1 MAFGVWVGAI
11 LMAVQNKDL
20 PRFSVVM
27 QKPNLKRWLLL
38 AITLWFMLAAGWLWL
53 FWQYHNTDQGRLHQQ
68 VQGLQGNLELRNDE
82 NARLKQALA
91 NAERAEFISRSAN
104 NQLQASLADKD
115 ERIAGLKADM
125 DFYQRLVGASGRR
138 HGLNVHQAHFAA
150 MAAGAW
156 RYTITLTQNI
166 NRGGTTT
173 GQMRF
178 AVEGVQNGKL
188 QSLSWGQLLQN
199 PQSAGQSF
207 AFRYFQ
213 ELEGNIMLPS
223 GFSPQRVRVSVIGG
237 FGKQEQVF
245 DWSEAVLPANAAS
258 AP

>member
-1 MAFGVWVGAI
+1 
-11 LMAVQNKDL
+11 
-20 PRFSVVM
+20 
-27 QKPNLKRWLLL
+27 
-38 AITLWFMLAAGWLWL
+38 
-53 FWQYHNTDQGRLHQQ
+53 
-68 VQGLQGNLELRNDE
+68 
-82 NARLKQALA
+82 
-91 NAERAEFISRSAN
+91 
-104 NQLQASLADKD
+104 
-115 ERIAGLKADM
+115 
-125 DFYQRLVGASGRR
+125 
-138 HGLNVHQAHFAA
+138 

-178 AVEGVQNGKL
+178 VLEGVQNGKL

-213 ELEGNIMLPS
+213 ELEGNIMLPA

-237 FGKQEQVF
+237 FGKQEQMF
-245 DWSEAVLPANAAS
+245 DWSEAVLPAKASS